1 MTTIAC
7 ERCGTSFDTDRDGV
21 TPAQDTMR
29 CPSCGASAALPD
41 GDGDGDGAGDAS
53 AEAGDDAAGETVATV
68 DTDGGTVVV
77 ELHVHVHR

>member
-7 ERCGTSFDTDRDGV
+7 ERCGASFDTDRDGV

-41 GDGDGDGAGDAS
+41 GDGDGS
-53 AEAGDDAAGETVATV
+53 DDEEYECDECDRSFDSQRGLSSHKAQSH
-68 DTDGGTVVV
+68 D
-77 ELHVHVHR
+77 

>member
-7 ERCGTSFDTDRDGV
+7 ERCGASFDTDRDGV

-41 GDGDGDGAGDAS
+41 GDGDGS
-53 AEAGDDAAGETVATV
+53 DAAGETVATV